1 MKMHVQRTA
10 AGGFA
15 ALRKLHSIRR
25 SVPTSVYQT
34 LTVFPVVS
42 RLDYGNTTLV
52 RIPVNLNRHL
62 QLVLN
67 AAARSVTGLRRSD
80 HITSTPHWLRV
91 PERVQFKLPTL
102 IYKSLHG
109 LAPQYLVDD
118 LRYVTDIPRRRRLRS
133 ASSFQLEVRRTR
145 LVTFGVID
153 SALIC

>member
-1 MKMHVQRTA
+1 MFSGLQLVI
-10 AGGFA
+10 
-15 ALRKLHSIRR
+15 LLPSIQR
-25 SVPTSVYQT
+25 SVLTSVCV
-34 LTVFPVVS
+34 TVFPVVS
-42 RLDYGNTTLV
+42 RLDYGNATLV
-52 RIPVNLNRHL
+52 GIPANLNRHL

-67 AAARSVTGLRRSD
+67 PAARSVAGLRHSN
-80 HITSTPHWLRV
+80 HITNTLASFHWLCV
-91 PERVQFKLPTL
+91 PECIQFKLVTL

-118 LRYVTDIPRRRRLRS
+118 LRYVTDIPGRQRLRS